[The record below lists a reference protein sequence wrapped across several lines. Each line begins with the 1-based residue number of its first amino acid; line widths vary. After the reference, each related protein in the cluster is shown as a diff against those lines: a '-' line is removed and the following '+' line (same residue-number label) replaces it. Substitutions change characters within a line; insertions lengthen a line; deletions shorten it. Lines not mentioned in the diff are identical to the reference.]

1 MATVITMKDI
11 LKARDN
17 MERDQHNPVQAG
29 PVQEILPQK
38 PEPTTT
44 IRVTRSIR
52 AKDSTT
58 NYEIISNVKGL
69 PISANPERQGSDSYS
84 HRPKCEVLPATS
96 RHFGRF

>member
-58 NYEIISNVKGL
+58 NYEIISNVNSTDITVLNQYLDSMGFIAAKKGG
-69 PISANPERQGSDSYS
+69 IFMQIKRMVCG
-84 HRPKCEVLPATS
+84 
-96 RHFGRF
+96 